1 MASTPTINT
10 MIHAGVLVFVVV
22 CASCWS
28 SIWVVVCDLSF
39 VSDSVTVLV
48 LFSWFVWILFCLSVC
63 VCRVVLVVLMGYCAP
78 VLSGALHV
86 VSSIT
91 SSTWVVVF
99 PVSDDWHDSCTSVC
113 DAVCWSRLFFWSVCT
128 DSALFVAVLVVLQLT
143 AHRAVSSMRA
153 IVDFLNSARK
163 FAHIFS

>member
-1 MASTPTINT
+1 MQ
-10 MIHAGVLVFVVV
+10 VF
-22 CASCWS
+22 WS
-28 SIWVVVCDLSF
+28 SLSF
-39 VSDSVTVLV
+39 LLPAGPQYGSLFVTCLLYLIQLPCLCCFPDSFGYCSACRCAFVG
-48 LFSWFVWILFCLSVC
+48 LF
-63 VCRVVLVVLMGYCAP
+63 LVVLMGYCAP

-153 IVDFLNSARK
+153 IVDFLNSACK